1 MNNFTIK
8 KIYKTMRVI
17 AMMNNQ
23 TNADYMTKIKLHKV
37 KQ

>member
-1 MNNFTIK
+1 MNN
-8 KIYKTMRVI
+8 YKTKKNYKIMRVI

-23 TNADYMTKIKLHKV
+23 TNADYMIKIKLHIV